1 MAKVSHHSREAPT
14 SASRQQLSDILEEH
28 KRVLCR
34 LMALDVAMS
43 GLMADYDETAMEG
56 IRIFQLETAK
66 ALIAVQQKLHEVF
79 GIPEDQE
86 TEGGTDAPH

>member
-1 MAKVSHHSREAPT
+1 MSAREHQRRLA
-14 SASRQQLSDILEEH
+14 ILAEH

-43 GLMADYDETAMEG
+43 GLRDDYDETALEG

-66 ALIAVQQKLHEVF
+66 ALIVVQQKLHEVF
-79 GIPEDQE
+79 NIPEEQE
-86 TEGGTDAPH
+86 NGGAHAPH